1 MSAKD
6 QIDLIVISSKQLGQ
20 IQTSLNE
27 SNHVDPSIMKNV
39 LEQMLPGVGEEMWNQ
54 PGTPT
59 NNQKFMKY
67 INLENLSIV
76 PFIGRQQN
84 NSPAQTIKRFP

>member
-6 QIDLIVISSKQLGQ
+6 QIDLIFISSKQLGQ

-39 LEQMLPGVGEEMWNQ
+39 LEQMPPAGGDVESTWN
-54 PGTPT
+54 P
-59 NNQKFMKY
+59 Y
-67 INLENLSIV
+67 
-76 PFIGRQQN
+76 
-84 NSPAQTIKRFP
+84 